1 MSVNLVKHTGGCHCG
16 KVRFEVIA
24 KPELRAYDCKWV
36 VEHSVFLTF
45 LEINIQL
52 RSTLNSTS
60 HSQFLK
66 GFCVQSS
73 FPFPFFWQLF
83 YLCQKG
89 NETFPDSKGKFQAC
103 TGTKQIGIFPTNP
116 RSAFSENQ
124 AQSPTRPRIS
134 KKYIFLLI
142 SRIIYNFIVS
152 VKHTLK

>member
-16 KVRFEVIA
+16 KVRFEVLA

-52 RSTLNSTS
+52 RSISN
-60 HSQFLK
+60 SQFLK
-66 GFCVQSS
+66 GFCVKSS

-89 NETFPDSKGKFQAC
+89 NETFPDSKGKLQAS

-116 RSAFSENQ
+116 ARDLLFSENQ
-124 AQSPTRPRIS
+124 TQSPTRPRII

-142 SRIIYNFIVS
+142 SRIIHNFIVS
-152 VKHTLK
+152 V